1 MKFREKKDEIPR
13 KEGRNSEKR
22 KSLHEAHYT
31 HAVLGNCR
39 NTERQAT
46 DISHIDFVTNLRLLT
61 CSACRLISASWNSFF
76 RTKV

>member
-1 MKFREKKDEIPR
+1 MKFQEKKDEIPR
-13 KEGRNSEKR
+13 KD

-46 DISHIDFVTNLRLLT
+46 DISHIDVVTNLHLLT
-61 CSACRLISASWNSFF
+61 CSACRLISAS
-76 RTKV
+76 

>member
-1 MKFREKKDEIPR
+1 MKLREKKDEIAR
-13 KEGRNSEKR
+13 KD

-31 HAVLGNCR
+31 HTVLGNCT